1 MPNPWDRQRDENGE
15 LEPNLW
21 YDRFE
26 QYRAAGPNRSITRI
40 YKAWR
45 VTMGY
50 EKLRYSAYPSS
61 WVRASNR
68 WNWKERA
75 ESWDEHR
82 RQLDYIAEQAQHDEM
97 RQRHADIGKALQ
109 GVGAKALKRM
119 SAYEDKQLPALEAS
133 DARLFLKD
141 GIGIERM
148 ARGLPVELLAIYNMT
163 DEELQKEHERIN
175 KALSGVAPSQDG
187 DRSDSA
193 GQGPD
198 ADAAD

>member
-26 QYRAAGPNRSITRI
+26 QYRAAGPSRSITSI

-45 VTMGY
+45 VTRGY
-50 EKLRYSAYPSS
+50 EKLRYSAYPGS

-75 ESWDEHR
+75 EAWDEHR
-82 RQLDYIAEQAQHDEM
+82 RQLDYIAEQAAHDEM
-97 RQRHADIGKALQ
+97 RRRHADIGKALQ
-109 GVGAKALKRM
+109 GVGAQAMQRLQQNKGA
-119 SAYEDKQLPALEAS
+119 ELEPS

-141 GIGIERM
+141 GIGIERT
-148 ARGLPVELLAIYNMT
+148 ARGLPVELVALYNMS
-163 DEELQKEHERIN
+163 DEDLQKEHERIN
-175 KALSGVAPSQDG
+175 KTLSGVAPSQDG
-187 DRSDSA
+187 DRSDNA

-198 ADAAD
+198 AEAAD

>member
-1 MPNPWDRQRDENGE
+1 MPNPWDRQRDESGE

-26 QYRAAGPNRSITRI
+26 QYRAAGPSRSITRI

-75 ESWDEHR
+75 EAWDEHR
-82 RQLDYIAEQAQHDEM
+82 RQLDYIAEQAEHDEM
-97 RQRHADIGKALQ
+97 RKRHANIGKALQ
-109 GVGAKALKRM
+109 GVGAKALARFQRSE
-119 SAYEDKQLPALEAS
+119 SAELEPA
-133 DARLFLKD
+133 DARLYLKD
-141 GIGIERM
+141 GIGIERT
-148 ARGLPVELLAIYNMT
+148 ARGLPVELVALYNMS
-163 DEELQKEHERIN
+163 DEDLQKEHERIN
-175 KALSGVAPSQDG
+175 KTLAGVAPPQDG
-187 DRSDSA
+187 DRSDNA
-193 GQGPD
+193 GEGPD
-198 ADAAD
+198 AEAAD

>member
-1 MPNPWDRQRDENGE
+1 MPNSWDRQRDESGE

-26 QYRAAGPNRSITRI
+26 QYRAAGPSRSITRI

-75 ESWDEHR
+75 EAWDEHR
-82 RQLDYIAEQAQHDEM
+82 RQLDYIAEQAAHDEM
-97 RQRHADIGKALQ
+97 RQRHVTLGMALQ
-109 GVGAKALKRM
+109 GVGSDALRRYQKNKA
-119 SAYEDKQLPALEAS
+119 ADLEPS
-133 DARLFLKD
+133 DARLYVKD
-141 GIGIERM
+141 GIGIERT
-148 ARGLPVELLAIYNMT
+148 ARGLPVELLALYNMS
-163 DEELQKEHERIN
+163 DEEIQKEYEHSN
-175 KALSGVAPSQDG
+175 AALRGPDPASQSDRDG
-187 DRSDSA
+187 DA

-198 ADAAD
+198 ADAAG